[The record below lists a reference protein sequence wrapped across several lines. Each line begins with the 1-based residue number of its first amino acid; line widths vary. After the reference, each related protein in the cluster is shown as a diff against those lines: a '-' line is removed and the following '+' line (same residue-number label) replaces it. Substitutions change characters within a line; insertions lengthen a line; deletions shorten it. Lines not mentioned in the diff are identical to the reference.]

1 MNFKYTLD
9 DKRYHTFNYYL
20 KTKYK
25 TKVAKISLNANFTC
39 PNKDGTVAK
48 GGCLFCS
55 DSGSGDFAGNPQDN
69 LQIQFDKVSKMMSS
83 KWPNCSYIAYFQ
95 ANTNTYGSVEKLKE
109 TFEPF
114 VHKKN
119 VVGIDIAT
127 RPDCLQDDIIEYL
140 ADLNQ
145 RTDLWVEL
153 GLQTIHQSS
162 ADWFNRGYDLDTFE
176 IALKKLRA
184 HHINVCV
191 HIING
196 LPVETKEQ
204 MIETAKY
211 LGNQDIQGIKIHM
224 LYALKNSKIANY
236 MTLKHIDFMSREE
249 YIDLV
254 VKQLEYIPSHVVIQR
269 LTGDGKQSELYGPMW
284 SIKKVTILNDI
295 TKKMKELDT
304 YQGIKHNSS
313 TNNKSTNY

>member
-25 TKVAKISLNANFTC
+25 QKIAKISLNADFTC
-39 PNKDGTVAK
+39 PNRDGTAGI

-55 DSGSGDFAGNPQDN
+55 DSGSGDFAGDPKDS
-69 LQIQFDKVSKMMSS
+69 LQLQFDKVSQMMKR
-83 KWPNCSYIAYFQ
+83 KWPDCKYIAYFQ
-95 ANTNTYGSVEKLKE
+95 ANSNTYGSVEKLKE

-114 VHKKN
+114 INKKD

-127 RPDCLQDDIIEYL
+127 RPDCLNDDIIEYL

-145 RTDLWVEL
+145 RTDLWIEL
-153 GLQTIHQSS
+153 GLQTIHEES
-162 ADWFNRGYDLDTFE
+162 AQWFNRGYSLSVFE
-176 IALKKLRA
+176 KALRQLRE
-184 HHINVCV
+184 HNISVCV

-196 LPVETKEQ
+196 LPVETSEMMLQ
-204 MIETAKY
+204 TVEYLAK
-211 LGNQDIQGIKIHM
+211 QDIQGIKIHM
-224 LYALKNSKIANY
+224 LYALKNSRIAKY
-236 MTLKHIDFMSREE
+236 METHQIDFMEREV

-254 VKQLEYIPSHVVIQR
+254 VRQLELLPPHIVVQR
-269 LTGDGKQSELYGPMW
+269 LTGDGKQDELYGPLW

-295 TKKMKELDT
+295 TKRMKALDT
-304 YQGIKHNSS
+304 YQGQRYQRS
-313 TNNKSTNY
+313 